1 MKRNVSV
8 FGLGYVGSV
17 TAACLAH
24 QGHRVVGVDSNA
36 AKTESLESGR
46 SPIIEK
52 GLEDL
57 IASARKDSRLSA
69 TTDAASAV
77 LQSEISLICV
87 GTPSQ
92 PNGKLDLTHIR
103 NVCREIGQ
111 ALRQSDK
118 FHWVVLRSTVL
129 PGTTENVVV
138 PILEEAASKREPE
151 EHLYHRVRRLVEKY
165 GPMDI
170 DIPPRERADDPP
182 NFG

>member
-24 QGHRVVGVDSNA
+24 QGHHVVGVDSNA

-52 GLEDL
+52 GLDDL
-57 IASARKDSRLSA
+57 IATARKDSRLRA
-69 TTDAASAV
+69 TTDAAAAV
-77 LQSEISLICV
+77 LESEISLICV

-111 ALRQSDK
+111 VLRQSDK

-129 PGTTENVVV
+129 PGTTD
-138 PILEEAASKREPE
+138 KRRGS
-151 EHLYHRVRRLVEKY
+151 HSGGGRRKTRWRGFRGMLQPGVHSRRNSC
-165 GPMDI
+165 G
-170 DIPPRERADDPP
+170 R
-182 NFG
+182 FF